1 VPSIVYARGAT
12 CSTIYA
18 VQEAFWTVLLIVVSG
33 GVLVAVIT
41 FLGTG
46 KMYDQIGRGGLSIDE
61 EKGRGGR
68 PAAPGGAVDAGER
81 DEEIRQLLVARNE
94 RRLRRGQAP
103 LDVEDELQRLTR
115 SVDVDPALREE
126 IRQLVVARNERRA
139 RAGKP
144 PLDVEAEVERQV
156 RELG

>member
-1 VPSIVYARGAT
+1 
-12 CSTIYA
+12 
-18 VQEAFWTVLLIVVSG
+18 VQEAFWTVLVIVVAG
-33 GVLVAVIT
+33 GVLVALIT

-46 KMYDQIGRGGLSIDE
+46 KLYEQIGRGGLSIDE

-68 PAAPGGAVDAGER
+68 PPAPTGAVAAQER
-81 DEEIRQLLVARNE
+81 DEEIRQLLNARNE
-94 RRLRRGQAP
+94 RRVRRGQAP
-103 LDVEDELQRLTR
+103 LDVEDELRRLTR
-115 SVDVDPALREE
+115 SAEVDPALREE
-126 IRQLVVARNERRA
+126 IRQLVVARNERRG